1 MTSISVSLASG
12 ARAPLRQRARGE
24 RGRFCYRCLRTPGE
38 PVQKEQ
44 VEQFWIIR
52 DHARSGPFSESE
64 ILRAYRDGELK
75 PADRLWAEGLPRP
88 VSVSEAFAL
97 LRGPKPPR
105 EIDLAL
111 VDVDTPSR
119 ASDSSPYRP
128 PLASLEDHGEG
139 MLRFAGFWV
148 RYAASLLD
156 AIILAALGMAV
167 GAVLGMGISLL
178 GAPPDHAEWFIAGG
192 GFIVGCLYFALGE
205 SSRARATLGKRAFHL
220 QVLGGDE
227 LNRISFLRATGRLFA
242 RCLSVLPLMLG
253 YLMQPFNVRK
263 RALHDFICGTV
274 VVVQREYSRLLL
286 ALMVVLGLAVPVLIG
301 AALYGPAY
309 QYFVVLGKVSAAL
322 RQVTPATVAIRDYLT
337 TQGRPPDSL
346 EEAGFETNRRLAGV
360 RQLTFDAATGVITV
374 TFDFAPVDGK
384 TILIIPDQ
392 IRNAGIKWSC
402 RAGTLPSRWV
412 PWQCPPDARG

>member
-1 MTSISVSLASG
+1 M
-12 ARAPLRQRARGE
+12 
-24 RGRFCYRCLRTPGE
+24 
-38 PVQKEQ
+38 
-44 VEQFWIIR
+44 EQFWVIR
-52 DHARSGPFSESE
+52 DHERSGPFSEAE

-75 PADRLWAEGLPRP
+75 RADRLWAEGLPRP
-88 VSVSEAFAL
+88 VSVAEAFAH
-97 LRGPKPPR
+97 LRGQEPPG

-111 VDVDTPSR
+111 VDIDTPSR
-119 ASDSSPYRP
+119 ARASDPSPYRP
-128 PLASLEDHGEG
+128 PLASLDDRSEG
-139 MLRFAGFWV
+139 MLRVAGFWV

-156 AIILAALGMAV
+156 IIILAALGVAV
-167 GAVLGMGISLL
+167 GALFGMGISLL
-178 GAPPDHAEWFIAGG
+178 GVAPDHAEWLIAGV

-242 RCLSVLPLMLG
+242 RYLSMLPLLLG
-253 YLMQPFNVRK
+253 YLMQPFNARK

-286 ALMVVLGLAVPVLIG
+286 ALMLVLGLAAPVLIG
-301 AALYGPAY
+301 AALAAPAY

-322 RQVTPATVAIRDYLT
+322 RQVTPATVAIRNYLA

-346 EEAGFETNRRLAGV
+346 EEAGFETSRRLAGV
-360 RQLTFDAATGVITV
+360 RQVAFDAATGVITV

-392 IRNAGIKWSC
+392 IRNAGIIWSC

-412 PWQCPPDARG
+412 PWWCPPGDRS